1 MSERWRLNAIATL
14 DRLYPDPLSPE
25 GWGDEESSDED
36 EEEPRYTDRVDLAP
50 PTYDEH
56 ITWVRDHA
64 PGKYPS
70 KEVIE
75 AVEQDDTDTVLRLM
89 PDHGE
94 ALDRLLQHARTKS
107 MIEWLVLQGGA
118 DASVRFNGVGPI
130 GRYFETYEKFKQR
143 VGEKMKRSAR
153 AARQRTSSL
162 QKLRHMRELTTL
174 QTATGRH
181 RDLYLRVFQ
190 DAGNLQVIGN
200 PVAVGLLMNEMPL
213 DDYGVHRPLQKPTR
227 FLIPYKEATWRGDK
241 ILKRLQTFVSVLNSE
256 IRSAEIAA
264 LLSKT
269 TAEEEAERRAWERRE
284 ELLDAVPAASARLA
298 RTEEP
303 LIPGDGPPLTP
314 IYGNNA
320 RDVIATFLKYG
331 ATVSEDDLRSA
342 STFPD
347 PEVAELL

>member
-1 MSERWRLNAIATL
+1 MSDEDERWRLNAIATL

-25 GWGDEESSDED
+25 WGDEESSDED

-56 ITWVRDHA
+56 MAWVRDHA

-94 ALDRLLQHARTKS
+94 ALDRLLQHARTTS

-118 DASVRFNGVGPI
+118 DASVQFNGVGPI

-143 VGEKMKRSAR
+143 VREKMKRSAQ

-269 TAEEEAERRAWERRE
+269 TAEEEAA
-284 ELLDAVPAASARLA
+284 
-298 RTEEP
+298 
-303 LIPGDGPPLTP
+303 P

-347 PEVAELL
+347 PEVAVALR